1 MTPTEIDNDSEIIE
15 QLKEKFHLS
24 TDRSQKVQ
32 ILTVLPKSW
41 SIRKVEEEFGVSNYM
56 AHKAKDLVKD
66 QGILSSP
73 NPKHGSS
80 LLSQA
85 TISLV
90 QVFYELDEV
99 SRIMPGKKDFVSI
112 RKGDQRAHI
121 QKRLMLSNLKE
132 VYQQFKE
139 KHPTDKIGFS
149 KFADLRP
156 KHCILAG
163 QVEHILFVFVP
174 FTKMLNL

>member
-1 MTPTEIDNDSEIIE
+1 MPSTSLAEIDNDSEIMV

-41 SIRKVEEEFGVSNYM
+41 STRKVEEEFAVSNYM
-56 AHKAKDLVKD
+56 ARKAKNLVKD

-80 LLSQA
+80 SLSQA

-90 QVFYELDEV
+90 QAFYKLDRHV
-99 SRIMPGKKDFVSI
+99 GTVHYLAI
-112 RKGDQRAHI
+112 
-121 QKRLMLSNLKE
+121 LKL
-132 VYQQFKE
+132 
-139 KHPTDKIGFS
+139 KHS
-149 KFADLRP
+149 
-156 KHCILAG
+156 LA
-163 QVEHILFVFVP
+163 
-174 FTKMLNL
+174 

>member
-1 MTPTEIDNDSEIIE
+1 M
-15 QLKEKFHLS
+15 KENFHSS

-32 ILTVLPKSW
+32 ILTVLPNSW
-41 SIRKVEEEFGVSNYM
+41 STRKVEEEFAVSNYM
-56 AHKAKDLVKD
+56 ARKAKDLVKD

-80 LLSQA
+80 SLSQA
-85 TISLV
+85 TVSLV
-90 QVFYELDEV
+90 LAFYELDEV
-99 SRIMPGKKDFVSI
+99 SRIMPDKKDFVSI
-112 RKGDQRAHI
+112 RKDNQRAHV
-121 QKRLMLSNLKE
+121 QKRLMLGNLKE
-132 VYQQFKE
+132 LYQEFKE

-163 QVEHILFVFVP
+163 ASGNTYCLCLYHSP
-174 FTKMLNL
+174 KC